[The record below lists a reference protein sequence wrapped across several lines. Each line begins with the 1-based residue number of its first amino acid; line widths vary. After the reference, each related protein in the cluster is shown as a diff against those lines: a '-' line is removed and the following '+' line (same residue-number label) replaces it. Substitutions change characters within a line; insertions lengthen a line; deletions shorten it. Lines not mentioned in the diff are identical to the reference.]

1 MKTTFEKVLTLI
13 MAGGRGERL
22 YPLTRDLAKPAV
34 DFAGSYKIIDFTL
47 SNCFNSGIRQ
57 IYVLTQYSNL
67 TMNRHLRLGWDMLFR
82 GEVDEFI
89 EAIPPQHRIS
99 EDWYRGTADSIY
111 QNIELL
117 ERHKP
122 EYVLILSGDHVYKMD
137 YSKMI
142 EYHIAKGSE
151 MTIAAVEVD
160 RSSAHE
166 MGVLG
171 IDSKHHVLEFVEK
184 PKDPPPMPG
193 DPKRSL
199 VSMGVYVFTTAK
211 LVRELIR
218 DAKDPDSRHDFG
230 RSIIPALVKRG
241 DKVIVYPFRDLRND
255 TAAYWRDIGT
265 LDSFYAA
272 NLDLADPY
280 PEIDLYDTDWPIRTY
295 FGQHPPAR
303 IVDSSIDL
311 GLEGKVIDSLISSG
325 CVISGGSVER
335 CVLSPEVRV
344 HTGAKV
350 TESILMNGVDV
361 GRNAVIHKA
370 LVCPHVKIPDG
381 AVIGRDGDADRA
393 RFIVTE
399 KGVTVVPG
407 GYIW

>member
-1 MKTTFEKVLTLI
+1 MKPVFEKGLTLI

-47 SNCFNSGIRQ
+47 SNCFNSGVRQ
-57 IYVLTQYSNL
+57 IYLLTQYSNL
-67 TMNRHLRLGWDMLFR
+67 TMNRHLKLGWDMLFR
-82 GEVDEFI
+82 GELDEFV
-89 EAIPPQHRIS
+89 EALPPQHRSS

-111 QNIELL
+111 QNIDVL

-137 YSKMI
+137 YSKMLD
-142 EYHIAKGSE
+142 YHVAKGAE
-151 MTIAAVEVD
+151 MTIAAVEVE
-160 RSSAHE
+160 RSTAKD
-166 MGVLG
+166 MGVVG
-171 IDSKHHVLEFVEK
+171 MDSDCRVLEFVEK
-184 PKDPPPMPG
+184 PQDPPAMPG
-193 DPKRSL
+193 DPRKSL
-199 VSMGVYVFTTAK
+199 VSMGVYVFTTVK

-218 DAKDPDSRHDFG
+218 DAKDVNSRHDFG
-230 RSIIPALVKRG
+230 KDIIPELVRRG
-241 DKVIVYPFRDLRND
+241 DKVVVYPFRDERLNKP
-255 TAAYWRDIGT
+255 AYWRDIGT
-265 LDSFYAA
+265 LDSYYAA
-272 NLDLADPY
+272 TLDLADPY
-280 PEIDLYDTDWPIRTY
+280 PEINLYDAQWPIRTY

-311 GLEGKVIDSLISSG
+311 GLQGKVVDSLISSG

-335 CVLSPEVRV
+335 SVLSPEVRV
-344 HTGAKV
+344 HTGASV
-350 TESILMNGVDV
+350 TESVLLHGVDV

-370 LVCPHVKIPDG
+370 LVCPDVRIPDG
-381 AVIGRDGDADRA
+381 ATIGVNGEADRA
-393 RFIVTE
+393 RFIVTD